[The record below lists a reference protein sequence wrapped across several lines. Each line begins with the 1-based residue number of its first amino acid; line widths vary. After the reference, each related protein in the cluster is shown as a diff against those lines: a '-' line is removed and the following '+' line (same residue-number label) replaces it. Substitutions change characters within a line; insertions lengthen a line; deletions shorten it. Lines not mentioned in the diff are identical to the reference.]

1 MGATFLIDIGAN
13 LTNPAFAEDLDAVMR
28 RAIESG
34 IERIIVTGTDLAS
47 SEAGVALCARY
58 TPHLYCTVGIHPH
71 DSASVPVDWIDR
83 LEKLTANRAVRAI
96 GETGLDFN
104 RNYSPQPVQR
114 DVFDAQLALAAR
126 LQLPVFVHDRDSNG
140 AVADALTRHR
150 AALRDVVVHCF
161 TGTEADLRRY
171 LDLGCHIGITGWV
184 CDERRGS
191 ALKQLVPQIPDDR
204 LLIETDA
211 PFLLPRT
218 MTPRPKS
225 RRNEPGYLIWV
236 ARTVAEAR
244 GQTMEVVNGIT
255 QANARRVFRLD

>member
-1 MGATFLIDIGAN
+1 MI
-13 LTNPAFAEDLDAVMR
+13 R
-28 RAIESG
+28 RAIDNG
-34 IERIIVTGTDLAS
+34 VERIIVTGTDLAS
-47 SEAGVALCARY
+47 SEAAVMLCARY
-58 TPHLYCTVGIHPH
+58 APHLYCTVGVHPH
-71 DSASVPVDWIDR
+71 DSASAPAGWIDR
-83 LEKLTANRAVRAI
+83 LEELAANPAVRAI

-104 RNYSPQPVQR
+104 RNYSPQPAQHE
-114 DVFDAQLALAAR
+114 VFETQLALAAR

-150 AALRDVVVHCF
+150 AGLRDVVVHCF
-161 TGTEADLRRY
+161 TGTESDLRRY

-191 ALKQLVPQIPDDR
+191 ALKQLVPLVPDDR
-204 LLIETDA
+204 LLTETDA

-225 RRNEPGYLIWV
+225 HRNEPAYLIWV

-244 GQTMEVVNGIT
+244 GQSVEVVNEIT
-255 QANARRVFRLD
+255 RCNARRVFALS

>member
-1 MGATFLIDIGAN
+1 MI
-13 LTNPAFAEDLDAVMR
+13 R
-28 RAIESG
+28 RAIDG
-34 IERIIVTGTDLAS
+34 GVERIIVTGTDLAS
-47 SEAGVALCARY
+47 SEAAVALCASY
-58 TPHLYCTVGIHPH
+58 TPHLYCTVGVHPH

-83 LEKLTANRAVRAI
+83 LAKLAANSAVRAI

-104 RNYSPQPVQR
+104 RNYSPQPAQR
-114 DVFDAQLALAAR
+114 DVFDAQLTLAAR

-140 AVADALTRHR
+140 AVAEALARDR
-150 AALRDVVVHCF
+150 PALRDVVVHCF
-161 TGTEADLRRY
+161 TGTEADLHRY

-225 RRNEPGYLIWV
+225 RRNEPGYLAWV

-244 GQTMEVVNGIT
+244 GQTMEVVNEIT
-255 QANARRVFRLD
+255 HSNARRVFALD